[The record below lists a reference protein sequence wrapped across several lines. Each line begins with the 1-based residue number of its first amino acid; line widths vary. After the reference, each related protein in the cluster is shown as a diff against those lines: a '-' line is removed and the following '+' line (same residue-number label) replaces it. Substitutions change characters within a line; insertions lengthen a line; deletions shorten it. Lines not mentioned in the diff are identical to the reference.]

1 MTSRLEDAIN
11 LEPKQIEKGIKSDDE
26 IECKAKNPAFITLK
40 DHKRTSKTS
49 TPCRLL
55 NPCKSELSKIR
66 NLISEKANRY
76 LADLL
81 SLNQ

>member
-1 MTSRLEDAIN
+1 MTSRLEDTIN

-26 IECKAKNPAFITLK
+26 IECTAKNPAFITLK

-49 TPCRLL
+49 TSCRLL
-55 NPCKSELSKIR
+55 NSCKSEFNKIR
-66 NLISEKANRY
+66 NLISEKANKY